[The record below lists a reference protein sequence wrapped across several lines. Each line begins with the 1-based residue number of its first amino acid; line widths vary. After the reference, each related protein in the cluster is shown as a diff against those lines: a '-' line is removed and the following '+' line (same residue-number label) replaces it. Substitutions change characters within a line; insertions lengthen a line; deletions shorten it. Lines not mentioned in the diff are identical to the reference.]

1 MLGLSKKFVKWQFSL
16 TREAETLPVVYAF
29 VKFAMKVSRLQ
40 INDEIFYL
48 SASYDLLFE
57 GNWIDNVL

>member
-1 MLGLSKKFVKWQFSL
+1 MKSWRPHAELLSEDDKTFPQL
-16 TREAETLPVVYAF
+16 TRILYAF

-40 INDEIFYL
+40 INDKIFYL

>member
-1 MLGLSKKFVKWQFSL
+1 
-16 TREAETLPVVYAF
+16 
-29 VKFAMKVSRLQ
+29 MKVSRLQ